1 MTVVIEGLVVPPDF
15 DLTPGLDAAL
25 NRLAHRAKEE
35 AAARNTLYEA
45 FAFKIER
52 FARRCA
58 RRATLHAC
66 EPADVEQ
73 EAFLVFCELVQR
85 WQGKA
90 SFAGYFFTWFPE
102 MLRQAIARLEHGRP
116 AGTLALDD
124 VDPAAAPE
132 PALLLVDDI
141 VSLSERELLVL
152 ELRVTAGLQLREIA
166 ALLGCHPRT
175 VRRILHRIRHR
186 LADAGNT
193 AQDSGTNGPSAS
205 GSRATSGS
213 DRQRMDEPPSPRPV
227 GTPLP
232 PSGRGAGGEGHRVIS
247 RSLMHAGER
256 RSPKGGSFR

>member
-15 DLTPGLDAAL
+15 DLTPELDAAL

-35 AAARNTLYEA
+35 AAARNALYQA

-58 RRATLHAC
+58 SRATLHAC

-73 EAFLVFCELVQR
+73 EAFLVFCELVRR
-85 WQGKA
+85 WQGKS

-102 MLRQAIARLEHGRP
+102 MLSQAVARLEHGRP

-124 VDPAAAPE
+124 MGPAAAPDS
-132 PALLLVDDI
+132 ALLLVDDI

-175 VRRILHRIRHR
+175 VRRILHRARHR
-186 LADAGNT
+186 LA
-193 AQDSGTNGPSAS
+193 SAAEIS
-205 GSRATSGS
+205 LGSESLGRAST
-213 DRQRMDEPPSPRPV
+213 
-227 GTPLP
+227 
-232 PSGRGAGGEGHRVIS
+232 AGGQREEAAAS
-247 RSLMHAGER
+247 A
-256 RSPKGGSFR
+256 

>member
-15 DLTPGLDAAL
+15 DLTPELDAAL

-35 AAARNTLYEA
+35 AAARNTLYQA

-52 FARRCA
+52 FARRLA
-58 RRATLHAC
+58 RRAALHAC
-66 EPADVEQ
+66 ELADVQQ

-85 WQGKA
+85 WQGKS
-90 SFAGYFFTWFPE
+90 SFAGYFFAWFPE

-124 VDPAAAPE
+124 LDPAAAPD
-132 PALLLVDDI
+132 PALLVVDDI

-152 ELRVTAGLQLREIA
+152 ELRVTAGLRLREIA

-175 VRRILHRIRHR
+175 VRRILRRAQHR

-193 AQDSGTNGPSAS
+193 AQDPGTVGPSVD
-205 GSRATSGS
+205 SRGTTRGT
-213 DRQRMDEPPSPRPV
+213 DRQRM
-227 GTPLP
+227 T
-232 PSGRGAGGEGHRVIS
+232 A
-247 RSLMHAGER
+247 
-256 RSPKGGSFR
+256 

>member
-15 DLTPGLDAAL
+15 DLTPELDAAL

-35 AAARNTLYEA
+35 TAARNALYEA

-66 EPADVEQ
+66 ELADVEQ
-73 EAFLVFCELVQR
+73 EAFLVFCELVRR
-85 WQGKA
+85 WQGKS
-90 SFAGYFFTWFPE
+90 SFAGYFFTWFPA
-102 MLRQAIARLEHGRP
+102 MLSQAIARLEHGRP

-124 VDPAAAPE
+124 ADPAAAPD

-141 VSLSERELLVL
+141 VGLSERELLVL

-175 VRRILHRIRHR
+175 VRRILR
-186 LADAGNT
+186 
-193 AQDSGTNGPSAS
+193 
-205 GSRATSGS
+205 RA
-213 DRQRMDEPPSPRPV
+213 RQRLVVTGSSSDGSAPARASAGCV
-227 GTPLP
+227 GAA
-232 PSGRGAGGEGHRVIS
+232 GGAGTS
-247 RSLMHAGER
+247 A
-256 RSPKGGSFR
+256 